1 MTESAE
7 PERGAS
13 AIEGRDAMRE
23 ALIQVIGQAQ
33 SDLLISSACLEAA
46 LYKSLDVVEALK
58 QQALA
63 QRRLQVRC
71 IISDPKRAMEQAEP
85 LIELAR
91 RLSSQFEFREP
102 AGVVHQFE
110 EECVIADRLAY
121 LYRDR
126 PDNLMAKF
134 ALRDGPGAHPLVQRF
149 DERWLN
155 SQPSM
160 EFRRLG

>member
-1 MTESAE
+1 MSDSVE
-7 PERGAS
+7 PERGAHV
-13 AIEGRDAMRE
+13 IEGRDAMRE

-33 SDLLISSACLEAA
+33 RDLLVSSACLESA
-46 LYKSLDVVEALK
+46 LYKATDVVEALK

-63 QRRLQVRC
+63 QRRLRIKL

-91 RLSSQFEFREP
+91 RLSSQFKFREP
-102 AGVVHQFE
+102 VGVVHQFE
-110 EECVIADRLAY
+110 EECIIADRLAY

-155 SQPSM
+155 SQPAM